1 MHFQINSVKV
11 KTTNLFVLN
20 NANGVGEIK
29 DVSQGEEAYQRKDVN
44 QKKKVKEKE
53 KPIMAIV
60 MANKSKMTKGRI
72 KLQQSISQQ
81 IFNYFK
87 LLNLKHLY
95 YL

>member
-1 MHFQINSVKV
+1 MKV

-81 IFNYFK
+81 IFNYF
-87 LLNLKHLY
+87 
-95 YL
+95 

>member
-1 MHFQINSVKV
+1 M
-11 KTTNLFVLN
+11 KTTNLPVLN
-20 NANGVGEIK
+20 NANGVGERK
-29 DVSQGEEAYQRKDVN
+29 DVIKGEETDQRKDVN

-87 LLNLKHLY
+87 LLKLKHLY
-95 YL
+95 YFIINNHR